1 MASEGEWY
9 RDAVLYE
16 VPVRAFR
23 DSDGD
28 GIGDFRGLT
37 SRLGYL
43 EELGVTALWILPFYP
58 SPLRDDGYDIAD
70 YRDVHP
76 DYGTLDDFR
85 TFLGEAHRR
94 GLRVVTELVM
104 NHTSDRHAWFERARH
119 APPGSPERE
128 FYVWSDTPDRYAE
141 ARIIFQDFE
150 DSNWSWD
157 PVAGAYYWHRFYS
170 HQPDLN
176 FDNPRVREEIL
187 GVMDFWFGMGV
198 DGMRLDAVP
207 YLFEREG
214 TNCENLPET
223 HAFLRD
229 LRRHVDERFPGRML
243 LAEANQWPE
252 DAVAYF
258 GDGDECHMAFHFPL
272 MPRLFMGIRME
283 DRFPIEDI
291 LEQTPRIPESAQ
303 WAVFLRNHDELTLEM
318 VTDEERDYMYR
329 VYASQRRARINLGI
343 RRRLAPLLS
352 NNRRKIELMYGL
364 LLSLPGSPVLY
375 YGDEIGMGDNIY
387 LGDRNGVRT
396 PMQWSGNRNAGF
408 SDANPQRLYLPVISD
423 PEYRYEAVNVE
434 SQEHNPSSLLWWVRR
449 LVNLRRRHP
458 AFGRGGLTTVDSGN
472 PKVLAFSREYDG
484 ERLLVAANLSRFAQ
498 QAAID
503 LSAEEGRV
511 PVESFGGSPFPRI
524 DGRPYPLTLGPHAFY
539 WFVLQSTDET
549 TRVEPGPEDGGLR
562 ELLPPSA
569 PAGARAP
576 VVAAP
581 TGEELL
587 RGGGRPGLE
596 IALPGFVEACR
607 WFGGKGGRVRA
618 VRIVESIPL
627 DSGEG
632 AALALVVAE
641 VDTDEEEGERYL
653 LPLQVSVGEEAGA
666 VRSERPE
673 AIVAEARVDG
683 TDGVVL
689 DALASPPACARLLD
703 LIRTEG
709 RRAGR
714 RGVLEGL
721 RLPAFAGLDG
731 EGPPPEGRVLSTEQ
745 SNSSV
750 RYDDRFLLKLFRHLE
765 EGINPDLEV
774 SRFLSEHGF
783 RHAPPAAG
791 ALVYRRTEGEEA
803 TVAFLAGFVES
814 RGDAWTYTLE
824 SLGRFFERVLADGR
838 HEPEDAPYQARAL
851 LALADAEVPV
861 REQEWI
867 GAYLESARLLGRR
880 TAELHAILASD
891 PADPDFAPEP
901 FSALYRR
908 SLYQSARN
916 LVGRTFRSL
925 GHRAGS
931 LPEEAGRQALRL
943 RGKRDV
949 LLERFRGLTERRID
963 ATRIRC
969 HGDYHLGQVLSTG
982 KDFVI
987 LDFEGE
993 PARPVGTRRIKRSA
1007 LTDVAG
1013 MLRSLHYAGH
1023 AALRRADAAGLA
1035 GAGTRDRLLPW
1046 ASFWTSRV
1054 GAAFL
1059 GAYLTSLGEA
1069 AFLPTDV
1076 ADTAWLLDLHMLEK
1090 AVYEL
1095 GYELSHRPDWVPIP
1109 VEGILDLLDAGET
1122 SASGTRKG

>member
-1 MASEGEWY
+1 MAGRPDWY

-43 EELGVTALWILPFYP
+43 EDLGATALWILPFYP

-70 YRDVHP
+70 YRGVHP

-85 TFLGEAHRR
+85 RFVEEAHRR
-94 GLRVVTELVM
+94 GLRVVTELVL
-104 NHTSDRHAWFERARH
+104 NHTSDRHEWFERARY
-119 APPGSPERE
+119 APRGSPERE

-176 FDNPRVREEIL
+176 FDNPRVREEL
-187 GVMDFWFGMGV
+187 LDVVDYWFEMGV

-229 LRRHVDERFPGRML
+229 LRRHVDGTFPGRML

-291 LEQTPRIPESAQ
+291 LEQTPALPEGAQ
-303 WAVFLRNHDELTLEM
+303 WAIFLRNHDELTLEM

-352 NNRRKIELMYGL
+352 KDRRKIELMYGL

-408 SDANPQRLYLPVISD
+408 SDANPQRLYLPVVSD

-434 SQEHNPSSLLWWVRR
+434 AQEHNPSSLLWWIRR
-449 LVNLRRRHP
+449 LVHLRRRYP
-458 AFGRGGLTTVDSGN
+458 AFGRGRLVPVESGN
-472 PKVLAFSREYDG
+472 SKILAFLRELDG
-484 ERLLVAANLSRFAQ
+484 ERILVAANLSRFVQ
-498 QAAID
+498 QAEVD
-503 LSAEEGRV
+503 LTGLEGSM
-511 PVESFGGSPFPRI
+511 PVELFGHSEFPAV
-524 DGRPYPLTLGPHAFY
+524 GRAPYPVTLGPHAFY
-539 WFVLQSTDET
+539 WFVL
-549 TRVEPGPEDGGLR
+549 R
-562 ELLPPSA
+562 
-569 PAGARAP
+569 PAGAEEGRELGSEDSGKPEAGAIRP
-576 VVAAP
+576 PDTLITLAAP
-581 TGEELL
+581 DWGTLL
-587 RGGGRPGLE
+587 AGGGTPGLRR
-596 IALPGFVEACR
+596 ALGAFLERQR
-607 WFGGKGGRVRA
+607 WFGHGES
-618 VRIVESIPL
+618 RIRGVELAEVIPL
-627 DSGEG
+627 QDGDV
-632 AALALVVAE
+632 APVLAVADVE
-641 VDTDEEEGERYL
+641 FDLADRERYV
-653 LPLQVSVGEEAGA
+653 LPLAFASGEEA
-666 VRSERPE
+666 VQLRETRPE
-673 AIVAEARVDG
+673 AIVAEARLGDAGGIVI
-683 TDGVVL
+683 
-689 DALASPPACARLLD
+689 DALGSGAVCDRLLR
-703 LIRTEG
+703 LIETEG
-709 RRAGR
+709 RRSGR
-714 RGVLEGL
+714 AGVLAGV
-721 RLPAFAGLDG
+721 RLPAYEELRDG
-731 EGPPPEGRVLSTEQ
+731 GPPPEGRPLGAEQ
-745 SNSSV
+745 SNTSI
-750 RYDDRFLLKLFRHLE
+750 RYGDAFLLKLFRRLE
-765 EGINPDLEV
+765 DGVNPDLEM
-774 SRFLSEHGF
+774 SRFLSAHGF

-791 ALVYRRTEGEEA
+791 ALAYRLREGEEA
-803 TVAFLAGFVES
+803 TVGFLSGFVAS
-814 RGDAWTYTLE
+814 RGDGWTLSLE
-824 SLGRFFERVLADGR
+824 ALGRFFERVLADGR
-838 HEPEDAPYQARAL
+838 VEPEAAPYRAASL
-851 LALADAEVPV
+851 LELAASEPPV
-861 REQEWI
+861 RTQEWI

-880 TAELHAILASD
+880 TAEMHAVLASD
-891 PADPDFAPEP
+891 PADPAFVPEA
-901 FSALYRR
+901 FSVLYQR

-916 LVGRTFRSL
+916 LVGRTFRAL
-925 GHRAGS
+925 DRRATR
-931 LPEEAGRQALRL
+931 LPAEAGRQALRL

-949 LLERFRGLTERRID
+949 LLERFRRIMERRVD
-963 ATRIRC
+963 AERIRC
-969 HGDYHLGQVLSTG
+969 HGDYHLGQILTTG
-982 KDFVI
+982 KDFFI

-993 PARPVGTRRIKRSA
+993 PARPVGTRRTKRSA

-1013 MLRSLHYAGH
+1013 MLRSFHYAGH
-1023 AALRRADAAGLA
+1023 AALRKASVTGL
-1035 GAGTRDRLLPW
+1035 GRGTSSRLRPW
-1046 ASFWTSRV
+1046 ARLWTARV
-1054 GAAFL
+1054 GAEFL
-1059 GAYLTSLGEA
+1059 GSYLAAAGEA
-1069 AFLPTDV
+1069 VFLPRKTE
-1076 ADTAWLLDLHMLEK
+1076 DTAWLLDLFLLEK

-1095 GYELSHRPDWVPIP
+1095 GYEVSRRPDWVPIP
-1109 VEGILDLLDAGET
+1109 VEGILDLLETHDASSGPGA
-1122 SASGTRKG
+1122 SA

>member
-1 MASEGEWY
+1 VEPERDWY

-23 DSDGD
+23 DADAD
-28 GIGDFRGLT
+28 GIGDFRGLA

-43 EELGVTALWILPFYP
+43 EALGVTALWILPFYP

-85 TFLGEAHRR
+85 AFLEEAHRR
-94 GLRVVTELVM
+94 GLRVVTEMVM
-104 NHTSDRHAWFERARH
+104 NHTSDRHAWFQRARH
-119 APPGSPERE
+119 APPGSPERD

-157 PVAGAYYWHRFYS
+157 PVAGAYYWHRFYA

-176 FDNPRVREEIL
+176 FDNPRVRQEIL
-187 GVMDFWFGMGV
+187 DVVDFWFEMGV

-229 LRRHVDERFPGRML
+229 LRRHVDRRFPGRML

-291 LEQTPRIPESAQ
+291 LEQTPAIPESAQ

-375 YGDEIGMGDNIY
+375 YGDEIGMGDNIF

-408 SDANPQRLYLPVISD
+408 SAANPQRLYLPVISD

-458 AFGRGGLTTVDSGN
+458 AFGRGALTPVESGN
-472 PKVLAFSREYDG
+472 SKVLTFLREHDG

-498 QAAID
+498 QAELD
-503 LSAEEGRV
+503 LSLQEERV
-511 PVESFGGSPFPRI
+511 PIELFGRSPFPPV
-524 DGRPYPLTLGPHAFY
+524 GEGPYPLTLGPHAFY
-539 WFVLQSTDET
+539 WFELREA
-549 TRVEPGPEDGGLR
+549 EEPAPPGPEESGRPGR
-562 ELLPPSA
+562 APYPS
-569 PAGARAP
+569 PAEAGPMP
-576 VVAAP
+576 VVAAAD
-581 TGEELL
+581 GGELL

-596 IALPGFVEACR
+596 VVLPGFLRSRR
-607 WFGGKGGRVRA
+607 WFGAKTERIRA
-618 VRIVESIPL
+618 ARLVESIPL
-627 DSGEG
+627 D
-632 AALALVVAE
+632 
-641 VDTDEEEGERYL
+641 EGEEDRRALWLVEVEGDEGDGQLYV
-653 LPLQVSVGEEAGA
+653 LPLEVADGEAAAA
-666 VRSERPE
+666 VRSEHPE
-673 AIVAEARVDG
+673 TIVAEVRLDG
-683 TDGVVL
+683 GRALVF
-689 DALASPPACARLLD
+689 DALASMGACAALLD
-703 LIRTEG
+703 LVRKRG
-709 RRAGR
+709 RRNGR
-714 RGVLEGL
+714 RGVLEGQ
-721 RLPAFAGLDG
+721 RLAAFEEE
-731 EGPPPEGRVLSTEQ
+731 EGGSPPPEGHPLSAEQ

-750 RYDDRFLLKLFRHLE
+750 RYGDRFLLKLFRRLE
-765 EGINPDLEV
+765 EGVNPDLEV
-774 SRFLSEHGF
+774 SRFLTEHGF
-783 RHAPPAAG
+783 RHSPPAAG
-791 ALVYRRTEGEEA
+791 ALTYHRLEGEEA
-803 TVAFLAGFVES
+803 TVAFLAGYVES
-814 RGDAWTYTLE
+814 RGDAWTVALE
-824 SLGRFFERVLADGR
+824 SIGRFFERVLADGP
-838 HEPEDAPYQARAL
+838 HDPESGPYRASAL
-851 LALADAEVPV
+851 LERADVEPQIH
-861 REQEWI
+861 EQEWI
-867 GAYLESARLLGRR
+867 GPYLESARLLGRR
-880 TAELHAILASD
+880 TAELHAVLASD
-891 PADPDFAPEP
+891 PEDPAFAPEP
-901 FSALYRR
+901 FSALYQR

-925 GHRAGS
+925 DRRAGR
-931 LPEEAGRQALRL
+931 LTEEAERQALRL

-949 LLERFRGLTERRID
+949 LLERFRKLTERRVD
-963 ATRIRC
+963 AVRIRC
-969 HGDYHLGQVLSTG
+969 HGDYHLGQLLSTG

-993 PARPVGTRRIKRSA
+993 PARPVGTRRIKRCA

-1013 MLRSLHYAGH
+1013 MLRSFHYAGH
-1023 AALRRADAAGLA
+1023 AALRRADATGLA
-1035 GAGTRDRLLPW
+1035 GVGTRDRLLPW
-1046 ASFWTSRV
+1046 ARFWTSRV

-1059 GAYLTSLGEA
+1059 GAYLEGAREA
-1069 AFLPTDV
+1069 VFLPSDPS
-1076 ADTAWLLDLHMLEK
+1076 DTAWLLDLYLLEK

-1095 GYELSHRPDWVPIP
+1095 GYELSHRPEWMPIP
-1109 VEGILDLLDAGET
+1109 VEGILDLLDAGEP
-1122 SASGTRKG
+1122 SGGTAPMP